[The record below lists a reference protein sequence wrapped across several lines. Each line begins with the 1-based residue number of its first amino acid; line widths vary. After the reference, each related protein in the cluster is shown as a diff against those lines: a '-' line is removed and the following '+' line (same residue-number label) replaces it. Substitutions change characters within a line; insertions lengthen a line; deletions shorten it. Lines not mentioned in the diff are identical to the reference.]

1 MAWYKVSLAI
11 AIIAGVFTLIGSA
24 LLVSNYIQLKSSDP
38 LNSPE
43 LIGLNEKLVNEPGN
57 QEIKEQVRDLDLKLR
72 IEYFRHRE
80 FSRLGSYLLIGSMA
94 IFLIAIKFYEFF
106 REKIPNPEPTTSQED
121 EEARTTRISRWV
133 IIAIAIV
140 VCGSA
145 FALVESSGKAVFFR
159 NAQQI
164 VAEAKEKAKEPK
176 NVQVAQN
183 TEISQPL
190 EIKVVEEQSEVQ
202 AEEVAQET
210 EKAQPEEP
218 PTQTPT
224 YPTAEE
230 IKKNWHRFRGPDGIG
245 LVHANNIPALWD
257 GKTGKNI
264 LWKTKLFLP
273 GQNSP
278 IIWGKKVFLTGATD
292 KKREVYC
299 FDADTG
305 KLLWQK
311 PVEKVPGSSPQAP
324 KVSEDTGYAAPTAT
338 TDGQRVYA
346 IFANGDLVAFDFD
359 GNLVW
364 SKNLGT
370 PKSMYGYASSLLMY
384 KDILIVLYDQGS
396 SAEDNLSSIIAFDG
410 ASGNQIWL
418 TKRPVPNSW
427 ATPIVINTGNRD
439 ELIAV
444 GNPWVIAYDP
454 NNGKE
459 FWRVD
464 CLGGDVAP
472 SPVYADGLVYVA
484 NIYANLAAIKPNG
497 QDDVTATN
505 MVWSA
510 DSGLPDIVSP
520 LTDGKLVYLQETYG
534 FMTCYDAKTG
544 EIVWENDFVETFNAS
559 PSLVGDNV
567 YMLTLD
573 GMMIVF
579 KSDREFKEVGRHELG
594 EETDSSPAFV
604 EGRIYI
610 RGKENLYCIG
620 SR

>member
-1 MAWYKVSLAI
+1 MNLKIKDNEFALAWYKVSLAI

-121 EEARTTRISRWV
+121 EEARTIRISRWV

-278 IIWGKKVFLTGATD
+278 IVWGKKVFLTGATD

-311 PVEKVPGSSPQAP
+311 PV
-324 KVSEDTGYAAPTAT
+324 
-338 TDGQRVYA
+338 
-346 IFANGDLVAFDFD
+346 
-359 GNLVW
+359 
-364 SKNLGT
+364 
-370 PKSMYGYASSLLMY
+370 
-384 KDILIVLYDQGS
+384 
-396 SAEDNLSSIIAFDG
+396 
-410 ASGNQIWL
+410 
-418 TKRPVPNSW
+418 
-427 ATPIVINTGNRD
+427 
-439 ELIAV
+439 
-444 GNPWVIAYDP
+444 
-454 NNGKE
+454 
-459 FWRVD
+459 
-464 CLGGDVAP
+464 
-472 SPVYADGLVYVA
+472 
-484 NIYANLAAIKPNG
+484 
-497 QDDVTATN
+497 
-505 MVWSA
+505 
-510 DSGLPDIVSP
+510 
-520 LTDGKLVYLQETYG
+520 
-534 FMTCYDAKTG
+534 
-544 EIVWENDFVETFNAS
+544 
-559 PSLVGDNV
+559 
-567 YMLTLD
+567 
-573 GMMIVF
+573 
-579 KSDREFKEVGRHELG
+579 
-594 EETDSSPAFV
+594 
-604 EGRIYI
+604 
-610 RGKENLYCIG
+610 
-620 SR
+620 